1 MRTLNHR
8 IQNLFYLYYPSD
20 PYLITYNP
28 FGRQETTVFNPVYNV
43 CEPDNI
49 FSLSI
54 TTLKST
60 MLTLAIGD
68 IFIPERV
75 IDLPQKFR
83 KLLAPNPNSLPTN
96 PKIAQVLC
104 LGNITQ
110 SGETLK
116 FLYDLSPS
124 FNIVRGEFDDS
135 NILSQ
140 QLGLLSGQ
148 KSAIK
153 ALPFY
158 KVVTADNFR
167 IGFTNGYQIVP
178 RNDPLTLLAFAREI
192 NVDILIWGGTH
203 RVEAYTLDGKFFI
216 NPGSATGAFNLDW
229 PELNED
235 EEDDEGSVKSETGN
249 SPKRKTDDIDTEK
262 EEKAPEKE
270 EVSETQEVKQ
280 DDVAEDYDVDLAS
293 SIPSFCLMDTQGN
306 RCTLYIYTHMDGNVK
321 VDKVM
326 YHKE

>member
-1 MRTLNHR
+1 
-8 IQNLFYLYYPSD
+8 
-20 PYLITYNP
+20 
-28 FGRQETTVFNPVYNV
+28 
-43 CEPDNI
+43 
-49 FSLSI
+49 
-54 TTLKST
+54 

-75 IDLPQKFR
+75 IDLPSKFR
-83 KLLAPNPNSLPTN
+83 KLLAPDANSIPSN

-110 SGETLK
+110 SGEILK
-116 FLYDLSPS
+116 FLYNLSPS
-124 FNIVRGEFDDS
+124 FNMVRGEFDDN

-140 QLGLLSGQ
+140 QLGILSGQ
-148 KSAIK
+148 KHAVK

-158 KVVTADNFR
+158 KVVSAENFR
-167 IGFTNGYQIVP
+167 IGFTSGYQIVP
-178 RNDPLTLLAFAREI
+178 RNDPLALLAFAREI
-192 NVDILIWGGTH
+192 NVDILVWGGTH

-216 NPGSATGAFNLDW
+216 NPGSATGAFHFDW
-229 PELNED
+229 PELNDDDYEESVEEENADDVDSGNAEKDGEKDEAAEAAEAEPKLEEPKLDEAAED
-235 EEDDEGSVKSETGN
+235 E
-249 SPKRKTDDIDTEK
+249 DIDLT
-262 EEKAPEKE
+262 
-270 EVSETQEVKQ
+270 
-280 DDVAEDYDVDLAS
+280 S

>member
-1 MRTLNHR
+1 
-8 IQNLFYLYYPSD
+8 
-20 PYLITYNP
+20 
-28 FGRQETTVFNPVYNV
+28 
-43 CEPDNI
+43 
-49 FSLSI
+49 
-54 TTLKST
+54 

-75 IDLPQKFR
+75 IDLPSKFR
-83 KLLAPNPNSLPTN
+83 KLLAPDANSIPSN

-140 QLGLLSGQ
+140 QLGLLSGE
-148 KSAIK
+148 KDTSK
-153 ALPFY
+153 VLPFY
-158 KVVTADNFR
+158 KVVSAENFR
-167 IGFTNGYQIVP
+167 IGFTSGYQIVP
-178 RNDPLTLLAFAREI
+178 RNDPLSLLAFAREI
-192 NVDILIWGGTH
+192 NVDILVWGGTH

-216 NPGSATGAFNLDW
+216 NPGSASGAFNFDW
-229 PELNED
+229 PELNDED
-235 EEDDEGSVKSETGN
+235 SDIEDDEDEVSVGGEDV
-249 SPKRKTDDIDTEK
+249 DDIDAGEDKNDGEK
-262 EEKAPEKE
+262 ESGDSQDTLEQNHE
-270 EVSETQEVKQ
+270 ESKLDSAAEN
-280 DDVAEDYDVDLAS
+280 DSDVIDLTS
-293 SIPSFCLMDTQGN
+293 SIPSFCLMDTQGS
-306 RCTLYIYTHMDGNVK
+306 RCTLYIYTHIDGNVK